1 MPAAQFDT
9 MMQLQKHAIVT
20 EAVQPAF
27 VVVFLKSLSDLD
39 EIVCLWMP

>member
-9 MMQLQKHAIVT
+9 MMQLQKHATVT

-27 VVVFLKSLSDLD
+27 VVFLKSFSDLD
-39 EIVCLWMP
+39 EMVCLWMP